1 MRPIVE
7 SKLSI
12 QTKILMY
19 KSLLRSIWAYTI
31 QIWDGATSFQ
41 TSIIQNVHNILPQ
54 SNNSL
59 HKDLKI

>member
-31 QIWDGATSFQ
+31 QIWDGAKSFQ
-41 TSIIQNVHNILPQ
+41 TSIIQNVHNILPPI
-54 SNNSL
+54 
-59 HKDLKI
+59 K